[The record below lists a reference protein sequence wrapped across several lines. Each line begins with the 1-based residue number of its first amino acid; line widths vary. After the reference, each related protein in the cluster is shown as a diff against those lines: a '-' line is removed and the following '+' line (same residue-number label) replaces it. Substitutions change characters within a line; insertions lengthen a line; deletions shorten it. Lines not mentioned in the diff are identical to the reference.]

1 MKSWAGAEP
10 MDPWAHGLSPG
21 PKIDQKY
28 WKKMKISGPN
38 GLSKCPESIEMDFG
52 HFWGKDCSTIFA
64 TIFWTNIFRKNGP
77 QKGPQRGSHKL
88 KKVRILIL

>member
-1 MKSWAGAEP
+1 MGNNLE
-10 MDPWAHGLSPG
+10 
-21 PKIDQKY
+21 
-28 WKKMKISGPN
+28 ISGTN
-38 GLSKCPESIEMDFG
+38 GLSKCPESREMDFG
-52 HFWGKDCSTIFA
+52 PFRETYFL